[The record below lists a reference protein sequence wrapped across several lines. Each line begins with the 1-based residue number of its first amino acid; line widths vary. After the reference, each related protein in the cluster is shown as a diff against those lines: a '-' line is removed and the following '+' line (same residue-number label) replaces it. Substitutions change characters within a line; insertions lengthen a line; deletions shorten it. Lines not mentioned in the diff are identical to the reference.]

1 MEGKMPFEKLYL
13 ELTDACNLNCEM
25 CYRKTW
31 GNIGAHMDATMLK
44 QVIGDIGTVREII
57 LGGIGEP
64 TIHPEFYWVLEQLKE
79 REITLTTNGTTID
92 ERMAEALV
100 ECVDKMVVSVDGSQ
114 LIYDRIRGFEYNQLI
129 KNLNLLNQAKV
140 KAGKNTP
147 HLLIQMVISKD
158 NLEEVSHVV
167 DIAAQLHADTL
178 ILSNLLPVTI
188 EDSDSILYTQY
199 DNSEI
204 KSFFN
209 KVRSKALRYGL
220 EIKLTESKLKT
231 DRRCNFIEK
240 SAMVINARGE
250 VVPCYRFAHH
260 GTEVV
265 FGRFKTIEKVVFGK
279 IGTQSLDALWND
291 SAYENFRHMVHK
303 NHYPSCPDC
312 DLVDG
317 CDFVRNTSGDCYGN
331 TPSCADCLW
340 SRNIVYCI

>member
-1 MEGKMPFEKLYL
+1 MPFEKLYL

-64 TIHPEFYWVLEQLKE
+64 TIHPEFYWVLEQLKD

-140 KAGKNTP
+140 KAGKNTQ

-204 KSFFN
+204 KSF
-209 KVRSKALRYGL
+209 L
-220 EIKLTESKLKT
+220 IK
-231 DRRCNFIEK
+231 
-240 SAMVINARGE
+240 
-250 VVPCYRFAHH
+250 
-260 GTEVV
+260 
-265 FGRFKTIEKVVFGK
+265 
-279 IGTQSLDALWND
+279 
-291 SAYENFRHMVHK
+291 
-303 NHYPSCPDC
+303 
-312 DLVDG
+312 
-317 CDFVRNTSGDCYGN
+317 
-331 TPSCADCLW
+331 
-340 SRNIVYCI
+340 